1 VGVIS
6 SGEEFDFVIQSGNE
20 SNETPPAKPG
30 DSSANVLWTIVLL
43 ISAFGFA
50 ATTMWRR
57 KKEQ

>member
-1 VGVIS
+1 MGVIS
-6 SGEEFDFVIQSGNE
+6 LGEEFDFVIQSRDE
-20 SNETPPAKPG
+20 SNETKPG